1 MQMTILIVTLVGM
14 LVIAAIFLKA
24 VSAGATAADGDTPPR
39 DTDRL
44 RSRLISALLVG
55 GVIVTVASLW
65 QWPHSVSASSEPV
78 TVNVT
83 GGQWYWEID
92 KETLP
97 AGTPIIFNVHTKDVN
112 HGMGIYNA
120 AGRLVVQIQGMPG
133 YVNRVRHVFDTPGAY
148 RVLCMEFCGL
158 AHHDMVS
165 AFVVSARG
173 KGE

>member
-1 MQMTILIVTLVGM
+1 MQMTILIVTLFGM

-24 VSAGATAADGDTPPR
+24 VSAGTTAATEDTPPQ
-39 DTDRL
+39 DTDRM
-44 RSRLISALLVG
+44 RMRLVLALLAG
-55 GVIVTVASLW
+55 GVVVTFASLW
-65 QWPHSVSASSEPV
+65 QWPHSVSASSQTV
-78 TVNVT
+78 SVNVT

-97 AGTPIIFNVHTKDVN
+97 AGRPIVFSVHTKDVN

-120 AGRLVVQIQGMPG
+120 AGRLIVQIQGMPG
-133 YVNRVRHVFDTPGAY
+133 YVNRVRHVFDQPGRY

-165 AFVVSARG
+165 EFVVSASG
-173 KGE
+173 KEQ